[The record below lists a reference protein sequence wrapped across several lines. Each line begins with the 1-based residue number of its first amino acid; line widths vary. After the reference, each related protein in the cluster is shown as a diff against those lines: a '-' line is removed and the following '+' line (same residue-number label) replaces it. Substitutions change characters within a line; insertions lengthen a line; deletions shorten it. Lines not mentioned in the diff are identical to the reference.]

1 MRRRR
6 SVLILISGAIVL
18 ALLAGAMP
26 KMVAESPALN
36 IPFPWQSATQP
47 AEQPSQS
54 GQPAQPGTASAALN
68 TLLVKG
74 RAPKTGYSRDQFG
87 SGWATVNGCS
97 TRDIIMYRDLINV
110 TLSGECTITSG
121 LLNDT
126 YTDKPIQY
134 SKSNASAI
142 QIDHVVALSD
152 AWQTGAQQLS
162 AAQRQQLANDP
173 LELIAVSGPANQQ
186 KSDADAASWLPSNK
200 AFRCDY
206 VARQVAVKQK
216 YTLWVTAA
224 EQQAMKDI
232 LDSCPA
238 QPLPIL

>member
-6 SVLILISGAIVL
+6 ATLIFIGGTILL

-26 KMVAESPALN
+26 KIIEESPALD
-36 IPFPWQSATQP
+36 ISFPWQQAAQDD
-47 AEQPSQS
+47 
-54 GQPAQPGTASAALN
+54 QPAQPSSALEALN
-68 TLLVKG
+68 ILEVKG

-97 TRDIIMYRDLINV
+97 TRDIIMYRDLINT
-110 TLSGECTITSG
+110 TLSDECTVASG

-126 YTDKPIQY
+126 YTGKPIKY
-134 SKSNASAI
+134 SKANASQI

-152 AWQTGAQQLS
+152 AWQKGAQQLT
-162 AAQRQQLANDP
+162 AKQRQQLANDP
-173 LELIAVSGPANQQ
+173 LELIAVSGKANQQ

-200 AFRCDY
+200 PFRCEY
-206 VARQVAVKQK
+206 IARQVAVKKK
-216 YTLWVTAA
+216 YTLWVTPA

-232 LDSCPA
+232 LNTCPL